1 MLPRQQHNGRQGLK
15 AGIRLVYELLKIIYL
30 RRETQLDTMLT
41 LSDRERRQHQAQGES

>member
-1 MLPRQQHNGRQGLK
+1 MLPRQQHNGSQGLK

-41 LSDRERRQHQAQGES
+41 LSDRERRQHQTQGES